1 MIVTRRTVVAVT
13 VAALTAIWWP
23 WELSLTL
30 MVMVLVIALVDA
42 WQVRAVPA
50 LTQDLAPILSRAI
63 PSRLRIGLRGR
74 SPRVAIRQPTIP
86 DVSIEPQEADG
97 LLEATIEVGRRGA
110 HRLPPPATRAIG
122 PLGFGGWIHRAGDA
136 RSLTVYPDM
145 PAARHLAASVR
156 TGVFREEGKRSRGP
170 LGLGTEFESIR
181 QYQPDDD
188 IRQINWR
195 ASAKVGSPMSN
206 QYRLEQ
212 DRDIICLVDCGRL
225 MSAPVAGKT
234 RLDIAVDAVAALAAV
249 ADQVGDRVGVV
260 AFDDSIL
267 RTLRPRRDGG
277 AAVVHAIHD
286 LEPSAVASDF
296 ELAVRSVM
304 RAKRA
309 FVIIFTDLIDETAAE
324 PLAIALPLLA
334 RKHSVTVAGVIDPD
348 LERLV
353 GEPARQLGDVMRA
366 ATAVRFLAT
375 KEQAVALLTHRG
387 VQVVEARFDQFSARC
402 VAAYLRAKRSARL

>member
-1 MIVTRRTVVAVT
+1 MIVTRRTVAAVT
-13 VAALTAIWWP
+13 AAAVSSIWLP
-23 WELSLTL
+23 WRFSLTL
-30 MVMVLVIALVDA
+30 MVMVLVIAVVDA
-42 WQVRAVPA
+42 WQVSRVPA
-50 LTQDLAPILSRAI
+50 LKQELAPILSRAI
-63 PSRLRIGLRGR
+63 PSTLRIGLRGR
-74 SPRVAIRQPTIP
+74 SPGITIRQPTLP
-86 DVSIEPQEADG
+86 DVTIEPQEGAG
-97 LLEATIEVGRRGA
+97 RLEATIAIGRRGT
-110 HRLPPPATRAIG
+110 HRLPMPVTRAIG
-122 PLGFGGWIHRAGDA
+122 PLGFGGWIHRAG
-136 RSLTVYPDM
+136 RSQSVTVYPDM

-156 TGVFREEGKRSRGP
+156 TGVFREEGKRSRGS

-195 ASAKVGSPMSN
+195 ATAKQGTPMSN

-212 DRDIICLVDCGRL
+212 DRDIICLLDCGRL

-234 RLDIAVDAVAALAAV
+234 RLDIAVDALAALAAV

-267 RTLRPRRDGG
+267 RAVRPRRGGG
-277 AAVVHAIHD
+277 AAVVHAVHD
-286 LEPSAVASDF
+286 LEPTAVASDF

-304 RAKRA
+304 RDKRA

-324 PLAIALPLLA
+324 PLADALPLLA

-353 GEPARQLGDVMRA
+353 SEPARQLGDVMRA
-366 ATAVRFLAT
+366 ATAVRFLAS
-375 KEQAVALLTHRG
+375 KEKAVALLTHRG
-387 VQVVEARFDQFSARC
+387 VQVVEAAFDQFSARC